1 MNNFI
6 YHYQHLP
13 YYINPT
19 AISLGFLK
27 IDWYSVMYLVGFL
40 TVYFLLKYRIEK
52 KENNFFFDT
61 SKLEDLLLY
70 SFFGLI
76 LGARLGYVLF
86 YNFSYYLNNPSA
98 IISPYDP
105 KTHQF
110 IGIYGMSYHGGLLGV
125 ILFTWIFAKKNKINF
140 WRLANFVIPAIP
152 AGYFFGRVGNFL
164 NGELY
169 GRATQKF
176 WGMYF
181 PSDEFGLLRHP
192 SQLYEVFLEGIALFV
207 ILWFLRN
214 KKELENKFLG
224 LYFVGYAFFRIIVEF
239 FREPDEQIGYI
250 FGFLTL
256 GQILSLAMLSIG
268 IILIFLGQKLKKCY
282 NSNNGKI
289 QETKI
294 N

>member
-6 YHYQHLP
+6 YRYQHLP
-13 YYINPT
+13 EYINPT

-27 IDWYSVMYLVGFL
+27 IDWYSIMYLVGFL
-40 TVYFLLKYRIEK
+40 IVYFLLKYRIKK

-86 YNFSYYLNNPSA
+86 YNFSYYLSNPLA

-105 KTHQF
+105 STHQF
-110 IGIYGMSYHGGLLGV
+110 IGIYGMSYHGGLMGV
-125 ILFTWIFAKKNKINF
+125 ILFAGIFSQKNKINF
-140 WRLANFVIPAIP
+140 FALANFVIPAIP
-152 AGYFFGRVGNFL
+152 VGYFFGRVGNFL

-181 PSDEFGLLRHP
+181 SSDTLGLLRHP
-192 SQLYEVFLEGIALFV
+192 SQLYEAFLEGIVLFLV
-207 ILWFLRN
+207 LWFFRN
-214 KKELENKFLG
+214 KKEVENKFLG
-224 LYFVGYAFFRIIVEF
+224 LYFAGYAFFRIVVEF

-250 FGFLTL
+250 LNFLTL
-256 GQILSLAMLSIG
+256 GQILSLIMLTFG
-268 IILIFLGQKLKKCY
+268 IILIYYGDKIKKML
-282 NSNNGKI
+282 
-289 QETKI
+289 
-294 N
+294 

>member
-1 MNNFI
+1 MNNFL

-27 IDWYSVMYLVGFL
+27 IDWYSIMYLTGFL
-40 TVYFLLKYRIEK
+40 TVYFLLKYRIRK
-52 KENNFFFDT
+52 KENNFFFDI

-76 LGARLGYVLF
+76 IGARLGYVLF
-86 YNFSYYLNNPSA
+86 YNFSYYLNNPLA

-105 KTHQF
+105 GTHQF
-110 IGIYGMSYHGGLLGV
+110 VGIYGMSYHGGLIGV
-125 ILFTWIFAKKNKINF
+125 ILFSYIFSQRNKLNF
-140 WRLANFVIPAIP
+140 FSLANFVVPAIP
-152 AGYFFGRVGNFL
+152 VGYFFGRVGNFL

-181 PSDEFGLLRHP
+181 PSDALGLLRHP
-192 SQLYEVFLEGIALFV
+192 SQLYEAFSEGIILFF

-214 KKELENKFLG
+214 NKKAKDRMLG
-224 LYFVGYAFFRIIVEF
+224 LYLVGYAMCRISVEF

-250 FGFLTL
+250 FSFLTL
-256 GQILSLAMLSIG
+256 GQIFSLIMLSIG
-268 IILIFLGQKLKKCY
+268 ISIIFLGKKTKKCY
-282 NSNNGKI
+282 NNSNGKI
-289 QETKI
+289 
-294 N
+294 